1 MYQKKID
8 QICEFILEYKFN
20 DSIQNLVTVLDQIL
34 AEKNIEQEKSNSIN
48 EILNY
53 LDIALEN
60 KDYLFVH
67 DLLKYELKP
76 MLINK

>member
-8 QICEFILEYKFN
+8 QICELILQYKFN

-34 AEKNIEQEKSNSIN
+34 AEKNIEQEKNNSIN